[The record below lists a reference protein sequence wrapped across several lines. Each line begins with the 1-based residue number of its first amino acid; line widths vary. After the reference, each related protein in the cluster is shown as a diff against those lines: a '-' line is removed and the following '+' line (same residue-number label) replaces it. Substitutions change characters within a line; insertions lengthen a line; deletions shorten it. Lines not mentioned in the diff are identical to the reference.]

1 MITGNPVQSTA
12 QAQDNLRI
20 QVFPG
25 ADADFILY
33 EDDGVSYGYE
43 AGEYAAVALH
53 WDNASRTLSIGQR
66 KGSFPGMS
74 ASKTLTVTAA
84 DNEKGAARKI
94 IYTGDATK
102 IQL

>member
-33 EDDGVSYGYE
+33 EDDGVSYDYE
-43 AGEYAAVALH
+43 AGEFATVALH

-66 KGSFPGMS
+66 SGSFPGMS
-74 ASKTLTVTAA
+74 SSKTLTVTAA
-84 DNEKGAARKI
+84 DEKCAARKI
-94 IYTGDATK
+94 IYTGDAAK